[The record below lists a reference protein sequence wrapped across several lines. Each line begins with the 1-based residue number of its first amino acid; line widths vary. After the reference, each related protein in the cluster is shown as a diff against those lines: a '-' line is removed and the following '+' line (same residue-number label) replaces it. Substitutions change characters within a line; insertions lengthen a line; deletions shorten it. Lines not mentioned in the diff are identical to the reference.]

1 MPAKPRF
8 DTAAV
13 RRLVRQRVDQASL
26 RAVADEIGVSKSGLD
41 SFLQGREP
49 YAKTRI
55 KLSAW
60 FMRQKHPDGGAPIS
74 AAEVDA
80 AIALLERYMQ
90 SVGTDAVRE
99 KRVREVTE
107 RLFRAGSTPET

>member
-13 RRLVRQRVDQASL
+13 RRLVRHRVDQTSL

-49 YAKTRI
+49 YSKTRL
-55 KLSAW
+55 KLTAW
-60 FMRQKHPDGGAPIS
+60 FMRQRHPDGAPIS

-90 SVGTDAVRE
+90 SVGTEAVRE

-107 RLFRAGSTPET
+107 RLFRAGSPQEP